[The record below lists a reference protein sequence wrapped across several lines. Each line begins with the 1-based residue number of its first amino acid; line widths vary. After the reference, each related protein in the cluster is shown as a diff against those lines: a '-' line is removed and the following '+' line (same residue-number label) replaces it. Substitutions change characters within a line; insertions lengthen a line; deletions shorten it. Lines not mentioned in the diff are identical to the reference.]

1 MKPIYR
7 NLLTALLSTALLSGC
22 FSDSNDGPAPAPATP
37 PAGGGTGSG
46 STSTPTAPTTPTTTP
61 TTLNGVAMAGAIDNG
76 TVCAY
81 AQTAAGTWQPDSL
94 ACGATDS
101 KGAYRLSWSNYTG
114 PVLLKAFGQYLDEAT
129 NQRRT
134 ITQASA
140 LRSVANCTTT
150 SCNAAVTPLT
160 EAAVRSAATHA
171 WADLAASY
179 LKVAQAF
186 GLNPTDATDA
196 TAKLVTR
203 LPASSG
209 DDAAK
214 GYANLLAVVSQAQV
228 QYCGSSCDLETYLSG
243 LADRMSAVTGVT
255 DIRSSLNAALA
266 AWNSNANNTSKA
278 QCSFGTG
285 VITCTLPSGGNG
297 SGSGSASG
305 GNYKLSVTVNANGI
319 PTPAIIINNTPK
331 PTTQSEFCNAPEVQQ
346 QLNSSLG
353 STGTWTMNSCTFN
366 GTTGQIAATVTITS
380 PVNMSIPYTI
390 NYVYSA
396 M

>member
-1 MKPIYR
+1 MKPAYR
-7 NLLTALLSTALLSGC
+7 NLLTAILSTALLSGC

-37 PAGGGTGSG
+37 PASGGTGSG
-46 STSTPTAPTTPTTTP
+46 SATTPTTPTTPATTP

-81 AQTAAGTWQPDSL
+81 AQSAAGTWQPDSL

-101 KGAYRLSWSNYTG
+101 KGAYSLNWSNYTG

-186 GLNPTDATDA
+186 GLNPTDTTDA
-196 TAKLVTR
+196 TAQLVTR

-255 DIRSSLNAALA
+255 DIRSSLNAALT
-266 AWNSNANNTSKA
+266 AWNSNANNTSGV
-278 QCSFGTG
+278 QCSLSTG
-285 VITCTLPSGGNG
+285 VMTCTLPSGGNG

-319 PTPAIIINNTPK
+319 ATPAIVINNTPK
-331 PTTQSEFCNAPEVQQ
+331 PGTQDEFCNDSTVRQQ
-346 QLNSSLG
+346 TSGLANAGGSL
-353 STGTWTMNSCTFN
+353 TINSCTFN

-380 PVNMSIPYTI
+380 PVSMSIPYTV
-390 NYVYSA
+390 NYAYSA